1 MGFACSTEHVGWKYE
16 VSFCTYTTNITA
28 RVLYSSNM
36 LTGVLNSRVAGYR
49 FLPIC
54 LKGKLRKKNFLYFFP
69 YV

>member
-36 LTGVLNSRVAGYR
+36 LNKGNNKITEQSS
-49 FLPIC
+49 
-54 LKGKLRKKNFLYFFP
+54 KGKGKPHK
-69 YV
+69 